1 MTKWH
6 YCVSQCYFNVFIIS
20 EVYTFSFQ
28 ISMQALSLLNNVS
41 DIVLLVS
48 SLAAFRQVAALII
61 DCDQTVKRLWVRVW
75 RSSIDGKRANIQTLP
90 FSQTHTRHV
99 QYIPTL
105 LSISPAFKTLSLP
118 AVIMSSSHEVTGCC
132 IVCLIYNWIYYGFSW
147 N

>member
-20 EVYTFSFQ
+20 EYTLSVSKLACRLCSF
-28 ISMQALSLLNNVS
+28 LNNVS

-48 SLAAFRQVAALII
+48 SVAAFRQVAALII

-75 RSSIDGKRANIQTLP
+75 RSSIDGKRAKHSNSP
-90 FSQTHTRHV
+90 FFQTHTRHV